1 MRNSAEGALRG
12 IVVCDFSWV
21 GAGPIATCVLAQA
34 GADVIKIESVKR
46 PDTLRRT
53 EPFKDGN
60 AGGLDRSGYFAVR
73 NSNKRDLALD
83 MSHPKARA
91 VAMRLIE
98 QSDIV
103 INNFRVGQM
112 EKWGLGWE
120 QVREI
125 NPRAI
130 YVTMSLQGT
139 EGPHSRYMGYGVN
152 LNALCGLTSRAG
164 FPGQA
169 PFGTGTN
176 YTDHVMVPTHTLF
189 GIMAALLQREV
200 TGKGQT
206 VDISQLASAISMVPM
221 APMAYAVNGEI
232 LPPLGHGDPQAVPH
246 GVYKTLGYRAWI
258 AIAVFDESHWAGL
271 RAAMGEP
278 DWALEARFST
288 AAARRENEQQL
299 NDRIEAWTASQHAD
313 WLMEN
318 LLRAGVPA
326 GKVNDARDVVTDEH
340 LRRRGFWA
348 YLDHPEMGSSLYN
361 RAPMLLSRT
370 PLRLETPA
378 PSIGQHTREVLS
390 GMLGYSDDEIE
401 LLAREQVLV

>member
-1 MRNSAEGALRG
+1 MRNSAESALAG

-34 GADVIKIESVKR
+34 GADVIKIESAKR
-46 PDTLRRT
+46 PDTLRST
-53 EPFKDGN
+53 EPFKGGV
-60 AGGLDRSGYFAVR
+60 ATGLDRSGYFAVR

-91 VAMRLIE
+91 VAVRLIE
-98 QSDIV
+98 KADIV

-112 EKWGLGWE
+112 EKWNLGWK
-120 QVREI
+120 QVRQI
-125 NPRAI
+125 NQRAI
-130 YVTMSLQGT
+130 YVTMSLQGAD
-139 EGPHSRYMGYGVN
+139 GPHSRYMGYGVN
-152 LNALCGLTSRAG
+152 LNALCGLTSRAS

-176 YTDHVMVPTHTLF
+176 YTDHVVVPTHTLF

-206 VDISQLASAISMVPM
+206 VSISQLASAISMAPM

-232 LPPLGHGDPQAVPH
+232 LPPLGYGDPQAVPH
-246 GVYKTLGYRAWI
+246 GVYKTLGHRAWI
-258 AIAVFDESHWAGL
+258 AIAVFDDAQWAAL
-271 RAAMGEP
+271 RAVMGEP
-278 DWALEARFST
+278 EWAREARFST
-288 AAARRENEQQL
+288 AATRRENEQQL
-299 NDRIEAWTASQHAD
+299 NDCIEAWTASQHAD
-313 WLMEN
+313 WLTES
-318 LLRAGVPA
+318 LLHAGVPA
-326 GKVNDARDVVTDEH
+326 GKVNDARDAVTDEH

-361 RAPMLLSRT
+361 RAPMLLSNT

-390 GMLGYSDDEIE
+390 DMLGYTDGEIE
-401 LLAREQVLV
+401 MLSRELVLV

>member
-1 MRNSAEGALRG
+1 MRNNAEGALAG

-34 GADVIKIESVKR
+34 GADVIKIESIRR
-46 PDTLRRT
+46 PDSLRRS
-53 EPFKDGN
+53 EPFKDGI
-60 AGGLDRSGYFAVR
+60 ATGLDRSGYFAVR

-83 MSHPKARA
+83 MNHPRARA

-98 QSDIV
+98 KSDIV

-112 EKWGLGWE
+112 EKWDLGWE
-120 QVREI
+120 QVQRI
-125 NPRAI
+125 NPRAV

-189 GIMAALLQREV
+189 GIMAALLEREV

-206 VDISQLASAISMVPM
+206 VSISQLEAAISMAPT
-221 APMAYAVNGEI
+221 APMAYAANGEV
-232 LPPLGHGDPQAVPH
+232 LPPLGCGDPDAAPH
-246 GVYKTLGYRAWI
+246 GVYRTLGYRAWI
-258 AIAVFDESHWAGL
+258 AIAVFDDTQWLAL
-271 RAAMGEP
+271 RQVMGEP
-278 DWALEARFST
+278 TWACEQRFAT
-288 AAARRENEQQL
+288 AAARRENAQQL
-299 NDRIEAWTASQHAD
+299 DELIEAWTAQQHAD
-313 WLMEN
+313 WLMDS
-318 LLRAGVPA
+318 LLAAGVPA
-326 GKVNDARDVVTDEH
+326 GKVNDARDAIHDEH
-340 LRRRGFWA
+340 LRRRGFWV
-348 YLDHPEMGSSLYN
+348 YLDHPEVGSSLYN
-361 RAPMLLSRT
+361 RAPILLSGT
-370 PLRLETPA
+370 PLRVETPA

-390 GMLGYSDDEIE
+390 GMLGYADAEIDD
-401 LLAREQVLV
+401 LLRDQVLV